1 MDELSYLQPVLVKM
15 KCDKCGN
22 GYMKR
27 DDSIILLTSPPQ
39 YEHNCEKC
47 GHRETYYK
55 SYPCIE
61 FVDSITGKK
70 VNI

>member
-1 MDELSYLQPVLVKM
+1 MEEISYLKPVLVKM

-27 DDSIILLTSPPQ
+27 ANDTILLTSPPQ
-39 YEHNCEKC
+39 YEHICEKC
-47 GHRETYYK
+47 GHRETYCK

-61 FVDSITGKK
+61 FVDSITGEK